1 MYSGQH
7 LVCNTAVSR
16 PLPADM
22 TIVTFL
28 SEVLC
33 VYCVFTQKN
42 TYNIFEYAVYYAII
56 PRKSIITKHLQSRK
70 KVI

>member
-16 PLPADM
+16 PSPADM

-42 TYNIFEYAVYYAII
+42 TYNIFEYAVYYAIT
-56 PRKSIITKHLQSRK
+56 RKMSIIMR
-70 KVI
+70 IIA